1 MVRPAIAGHFV
12 IGPLCACW
20 PTMVPRQGQIELTG
34 CTKAI
39 SPGNDPKFGSCSHE
53 GLDCVSSGIPRPFAE
68 RSMISGSSTFLHGSP
83 GHCGPFRH
91 WPSMRLL
98 AHYGPMAGRDRT
110 CRVDQSHLAPTRRSN
125 ARLVPYGSV
134 NDGLTGRA
142 GNARIPRPFSEC
154 STSFPRTSAEH
165 STKSRAR
172 ASVGTDANGR
182 SKPRNGWRARPCC
195 PLGRMVT
202 VSGVA
207 LGVDPASVIVCPQ
220 GG

>member
-1 MVRPAIAGHFV
+1 LVEMRDRIA
-12 IGPLCACW
+12 A
-20 PTMVPRQGQIELTG
+20 
-34 CTKAI
+34 
-39 SPGNDPKFGSCSHE
+39 HE
-53 GLDCVSSGIPRPFAE
+53 RVHIATRRGRRVKG
-68 RSMISGSSTFLHGSP
+68 LHGSR

-202 VSGVA
+202 VSG
-207 LGVDPASVIVCPQ
+207 LPSASTRRA
-220 GG
+220 